1 MQPWINIFWVCQF
14 FSDSSFC
21 EDCLEITR
29 SAKYSCVLKTAYR
42 RKYIWKISAW
52 ALGFT
57 TGLFLVWILSSSSG
71 QKWFLD
77 VWKAYMPIF
86 SPQALSVRLSG
97 SRDLGGVL
105 SDPRKPSC
113 WSSLLSHKNPRNERG
128 FKENSS
134 SWSNS
139 NGGAIFLTL
148 ISLLSKLWLIWTV
161 TEY

>member
-97 SRDLGGVL
+97 SRDLGGGSYL
-105 SDPRKPSC
+105 IHA
-113 WSSLLSHKNPRNERG
+113 SLLVEAHFSLTRTPEMKGALRKTVVPGLTATVAPSFWPSYHYSL
-128 FKENSS
+128 SS
-134 SWSNS
+134 
-139 NGGAIFLTL
+139 G
-148 ISLLSKLWLIWTV
+148 
-161 TEY
+161 